1 MAITNSAG
9 STKPRTRG
17 RGSYVAPGTNIETD
31 VAVLKH
37 RVTNVESGLKKERE
51 VRAKVDAEHYELLL
65 AIKNK
70 NHVTEFVQQYWK
82 VLAVLYLIS
91 TREDAQAIFDALVK
105 LMM

>member
-1 MAITNSAG
+1 MANTYSTG

-17 RGSYVAPGTNIETD
+17 SRVVPGTNIETD

-37 RVTNVESGLKKERE
+37 RVTNVESGLRKERE
-51 VRAKVDAEHYELLL
+51 VRTKVDAEHYELLL
-65 AIKNK
+65 AIQNK
-70 NHVTEFVQQYWK
+70 NHVTEFVQKYWK
-82 VLAVLYLIS
+82 VLAVLYLVS